1 VVTQKEFKNGNCVT
15 SQADAES
22 VDAVGSVEEQPIR
35 ERLKRKAMT
44 VLLLLLL
51 LLLTGAIEVMQLLM
65 LSSMFLILM
74 LLWK

>member
-1 VVTQKEFKNGNCVT
+1 MVTQKEFKNGNCVT

-51 LLLTGAIEVMQLLM
+51 LTGAIEVMQLLM

>member
-1 VVTQKEFKNGNCVT
+1 VVTQKEFKNGDCVT

-51 LLLTGAIEVMQLLM
+51 LTGAIEVMQLLM

>member
-51 LLLTGAIEVMQLLM
+51 LTGAIEVMQLLM